1 MFRILLT
8 DASYKHAIALARHAR
23 KELPDLH
30 VLGHSTL
37 TPRLAKWQS
46 CYDAVISDMP
56 LERALATQT
65 YDMVIPVGGLSVL
78 TVAAH
83 RPERAI
89 LPDRDRL
96 EVCYDKCRTVALAR
110 KFDVPAPRSWYVDLI
125 DGLQALDVRFP
136 CVVKPSREAANF
148 KGVAYCHDA
157 KQLRATVAEQ
167 LKQLNG
173 GAGVLLQEYVSG
185 TGCGFFALME
195 HGNPLRVFMHQRIR
209 EFPPSGGR
217 STAARAF
224 HSERLKELGLRLL
237 SALQWHGVAMVEFKH
252 QAATDDF
259 VLIEINGKFWGSLE
273 LALSA
278 GMNFGAD
285 LIRLFRGEKLS
296 YREDYDRN
304 HEFYWPLDDD
314 MLTLWQ
320 TRSFG
325 RLSDYWKPNA
335 HTNLFQSWRAD
346 ALKSMR
352 LAKKV
357 LIG

>member
-8 DASYKHAIALARHAR
+8 DASYKHAIALARHAK
-23 KELPDLH
+23 KEIPDLH
-30 VLGHSTL
+30 VIGHSTL

-46 CYDAVISDMP
+46 CFDSVVSDVS
-56 LERALATQT
+56 LERALETQN

-83 RPERAI
+83 RPDRAV
-89 LPDRDRL
+89 LPSRDRL
-96 EVCYDKCRTVALAR
+96 EVCYDKRQTVELAR
-110 KFDVPAPRSWYVDLI
+110 KCGVPVPASRYVDRI
-125 DGLQALDVRFP
+125 DGLLTAEVRFP
-136 CVVKPSREAANF
+136 CVAKPSREAANF

-157 KQLRATVAEQ
+157 NQLRTTVADQ

-173 GAGVLLQEYVSG
+173 GAGVLLQDYVAG

-195 HGNPLRVFMHQRIR
+195 NGHLLRVFMHQRIR

-237 SALQWHGVAMVEFKH
+237 SALQWHGVAMVEFKY
-252 QAATDDF
+252 QTASDDF
-259 VLIEINGKFWGSLE
+259 VLMEINGKFWGSLE